1 MIGVLQVVVCVELPQ
16 NQCVFCQGSGL
27 VGEDETH
34 GAERFVERH
43 GVTTHIARRG
53 VEVRVV
59 VDEGGVEDLDKL
71 ERDLETGRHHGDVQQ
86 QKAQR
91 EHQGQVRD
99 RGFHVPARV
108 AAVLRQPDGRQ
119 HEREQDLR
127 ERERKGEPGGRR

>member
-1 MIGVLQVVVCVELPQ
+1 MIGVLQVVVRVELPQ

-43 GVTTHIARRG
+43 GVTMHIARRG

-59 VDEGGVEDLDKL
+59 VDEGGVEDLDEL

-99 RGFHVPARV
+99 RRFHVPARV

-127 ERERKGEPGGRR
+127 EREREKEPGGRR